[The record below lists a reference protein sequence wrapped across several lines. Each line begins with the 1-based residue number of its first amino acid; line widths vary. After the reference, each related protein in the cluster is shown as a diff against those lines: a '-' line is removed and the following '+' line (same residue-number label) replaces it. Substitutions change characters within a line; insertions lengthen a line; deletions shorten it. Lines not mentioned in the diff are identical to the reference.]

1 VVHGRP
7 FGRLVLGLE
16 DRDGHPEGVGLM
28 ARLVGIVLALMVA
41 LMLAGFVLAHFGI
54 VVLLCLG
61 IALLG
66 RHLRRHGV

>member
-1 VVHGRP
+1 
-7 FGRLVLGLE
+7 
-16 DRDGHPEGVGLM
+16 M

>member
-1 VVHGRP
+1 MARFVAI
-7 FGRLVLGLE
+7 VLTLM
-16 DRDGHPEGVGLM
+16 VGL
-28 ARLVGIVLALMVA
+28 V
-41 LMLAGFVLAHFGI
+41 LAGFVLAHFGI